1 MMMKPMSMMSA
12 AHPALLPARPAL
24 RHGAAAALGAVS
36 QLLQAL
42 AQRLAQAPAASPGS
56 GGLAPALEYHADAG
70 APEGAL
76 YVDGQLVGH
85 LAGVSR
91 L

>member
-1 MMMKPMSMMSA
+1 MMMKPMSLSA
-12 AHPALLPARPAL
+12 AHPALLPARPVL
-24 RHGAAAALGAVS
+24 RYGAAAALRAVG
-36 QLLQAL
+36 QVLQAM
-42 AQRLAQAPAASPGS
+42 AHRLAHAPAASPGS
-56 GGLAPALEYHADAG
+56 DAQAPMLEYHADAG

>member
-1 MMMKPMSMMSA
+1 MMMKPMSLSA

-24 RHGAAAALGAVS
+24 RHGAATALRAAG
-36 QLLQAL
+36 QMLQAL
-42 AQRLAQAPAASPGS
+42 AQRLAHAPAARPGS
-56 GGLAPALEYHADAG
+56 GTPAPVLEYHADAG

-76 YVDGQLVGH
+76 YVDGQLVGR
-85 LAGVSR
+85 LIGVSR

>member
-1 MMMKPMSMMSA
+1 MMMKPMSLSA

-24 RHGAAAALGAVS
+24 RHGAAAALRAVS
-36 QLLQAL
+36 QVLQAM
-42 AQRLAQAPAASPGS
+42 AVRLAQAPAVNPGS
-56 GGLAPALEYHADAG
+56 GAPAPALEYHADAG

>member
-1 MMMKPMSMMSA
+1 MMMKPTLSA

-24 RHGAAAALGAVS
+24 RHGTAAALLAAG
-36 QLLQAL
+36 QMLQAL
-42 AQRLAQAPAASPGS
+42 AQRLTLAPAARPGT
-56 GGLAPALEYHADAG
+56 GGAPAPALEYHADAG